1 MPVFSFLLCISSSV
15 GVLDVINYIH
25 SQCAKTANC
34 PLGSMTFFLS
44 LVDYFSQC
52 YSPFRVAQLETVSQ
66 LPLQLDVA
74 TTMLWPLAYV
84 TDTTSLSFPHR
95 EATCS
100 SLLLFA
106 LLSSTWKTHRCHWA
120 SFCFCFRRTG
130 RHPGNGQT
138 PWQKEPGS
146 LQGSTHLSLDCLK
159 RKKPVCFETL

>member
-44 LVDYFSQC
+44 LVDYFSQF

-74 TTMLWPLAYV
+74 TTML
-84 TDTTSLSFPHR
+84 
-95 EATCS
+95 
-100 SLLLFA
+100 
-106 LLSSTWKTHRCHWA
+106 
-120 SFCFCFRRTG
+120 
-130 RHPGNGQT
+130 
-138 PWQKEPGS
+138 
-146 LQGSTHLSLDCLK
+146 
-159 RKKPVCFETL
+159 